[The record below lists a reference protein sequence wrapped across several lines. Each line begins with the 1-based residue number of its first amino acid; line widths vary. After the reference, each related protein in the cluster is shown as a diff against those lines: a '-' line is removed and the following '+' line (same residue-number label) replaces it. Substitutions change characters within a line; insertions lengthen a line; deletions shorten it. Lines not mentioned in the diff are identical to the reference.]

1 VCSLCCYATSDS
13 PVKYSWTKNG
23 RKPINGKIK
32 VLNDNIVITPRSA
45 QDYGVYLCNAEN
57 SFGRTSY
64 EISLNEDTSKE
75 DDSLFNSY
83 RIIVIAL
90 SCIVFVL
97 LIAVGLLTWR
107 LCRALMNKKE
117 NTPERSTSYGV
128 EPHDTPRDKH
138 VSPGDE
144 YCEPFGVMPPAT
156 SHCQTLHKNGTS
168 AKYGNAVSN
177 SETNKDHEEELYITI
192 IP

>member
-1 VCSLCCYATSDS
+1 MYLALYHR
-13 PVKYSWTKNG
+13 PL
-23 RKPINGKIK
+23 IK
-32 VLNDNIVITPRSA
+32 TTLRIITPNVVLTEAVVFTFLHFS
-45 QDYGVYLCNAEN
+45 
-57 SFGRTSY
+57 SFFVPG
-64 EISLNEDTSKE
+64 
-75 DDSLFNSY
+75 LFNSY

-107 LCRALMNKKE
+107 LCRALMNKRE
-117 NTPERSTSYGV
+117 NTPERSTSYGI

-144 YCEPFGVMPPAT
+144 YCEPFGVTPPAT
-156 SHCQTLHKNGTS
+156 SNYQSLHKNGTS
-168 AKYGNAVSN
+168 AKYSNGVSN
-177 SETNKDHEEELYITI
+177 TETNKDQEEELYITI